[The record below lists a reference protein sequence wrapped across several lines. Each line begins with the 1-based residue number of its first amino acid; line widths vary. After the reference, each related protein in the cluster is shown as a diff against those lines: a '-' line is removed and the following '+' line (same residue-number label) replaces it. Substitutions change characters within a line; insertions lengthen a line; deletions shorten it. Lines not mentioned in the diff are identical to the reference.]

1 MNLLK
6 FRKIL
11 KSKKP
16 KFLRQNWF
24 RLKRLGKKWRRPKG
38 RHSKLRRSFKAKGFK
53 PNPGYG
59 SPKSVRGFH
68 PCGLREVLV
77 FRPQDLEKI
86 DPKTECVRI
95 SSSVGKKKR
104 MEILKK
110 AEELKIKV
118 LNKGVVNVSDGGKQ
132 QMS

>member
-6 FRKIL
+6 IRKIL
-11 KSKKP
+11 KSRKP

-24 RLKRLGKKWRRPKG
+24 RLKRLGEKWRRPKG

-53 PNPGYG
+53 PDPGYG
-59 SPKSVRGFH
+59 SPREVRGLH
-68 PCGLREVLV
+68 PCGLKEVLV

-86 DPKTECVRI
+86 NPEKECARI
-95 SSSVGKKKR
+95 SAKVGKKKR

-118 LNKGVVNVSDGGKQ
+118 LNKGVENVSDGGGEQ
-132 QMS
+132 VS